1 MRQVFGLIMV
11 ICLLA
16 APCAS
21 ATTTDDL
28 RLSGAPTVAVLAEPD
43 TQPHPLPQVA
53 APASLPAP
61 APHPFARHAR
71 GPLHAPSRPFT
82 SWRPLRPAP
91 RGPPLW

>member
-61 APHPFARHAR
+61 APHPFARHAQGQR
-71 GPLHAPSRPFT
+71 RAAVDPFAA
-82 SWRPLRPAP
+82 WRPLRPAP
-91 RGPPLW
+91 RAPPLS